1 MKRTESFRS
10 RLNRA
15 INGAAKVILWSE
27 ELRQSQEIAR
37 IKAKAEA
44 YIENN
49 PQPRAVFLLG

>member
-27 ELRQSQEIAR
+27 ELRQADQLAS
-37 IKAKAEA
+37 IKAKASA

-49 PQPRAVFLLG
+49 PQPRAVFH

>member
-1 MKRTESFRS
+1 MKPESFRS
-10 RLNRA
+10 KLNRA
-15 INGAAKVILWSE
+15 IHKAARVTIWCE
-27 ELRQSQEIAR
+27 AMRQSQEVAR

>member
-27 ELRQSQEIAR
+27 ELRQADQLAS

-49 PQPRAVFLLG
+49 PQPRAVFH